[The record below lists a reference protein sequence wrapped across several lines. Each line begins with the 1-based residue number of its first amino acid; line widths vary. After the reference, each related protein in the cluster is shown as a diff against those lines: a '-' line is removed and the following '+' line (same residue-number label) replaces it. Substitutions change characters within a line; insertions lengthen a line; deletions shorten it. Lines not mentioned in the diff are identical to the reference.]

1 MNINKNNNRINR
13 GSSLGLFSVLPSPPY
28 KKTKQLNSASKPL
41 IFSGKNSA
49 IDKIT
54 DCSAFGGIKKLKK
67 TIFTKHK

>member
-1 MNINKNNNRINR
+1 M
-13 GSSLGLFSVLPSPPY
+13 FSVLPSPPY